1 VLWPRACGESNEI
14 AGDVVSYL
22 RYLYRSS
29 RNHGADRARPR
40 VALCTG
46 ERREQ
51 PMKKSTMAAER
62 ITAALL
68 LVLCIVF
75 AVFV

>member
-1 VLWPRACGESNEI
+1 LCLPACGGSDEI
-14 AGDVVSYL
+14 AGDTLAYL
-22 RYLYRSS
+22 CHLHCGGRD
-29 RNHGADRARPR
+29 HGADRAGPR
-40 VALCTG
+40 VAFCAG
-46 ERREQ
+46 EQREQ
-51 PMKKSTMAAER
+51 PMTKTTMIAER

>member
-1 VLWPRACGESNEI
+1 LWPSACGEWNEI
-14 AGDVVSYL
+14 AGDIVSDL

-29 RNHGADRARPR
+29 RDHGADRARPR
-40 VALCTG
+40 VPLCAG
-46 ERREQ
+46 EQ
-51 PMKKSTMAAER
+51 PMTDKTKAAER